1 MAGREVLRRALV
13 AMVPQIDE
21 LQKNR
26 KDQLALQKQAS
37 MAMRE
42 SEQEQQDPQQ
52 QAQEVASG
60 SGAGGSG
67 SSSQGRKIG
76 SQNVQALVHAFHC
89 MEPACHAQFAV
100 NNAADLCAT
109 CSGTKQVL
117 KRMEVHVQQC
127 PTRRAQQSPQQ
138 GGPPPQQAE
147 CKMCKIWEAL
157 HRTRSSSGQQQ
168 SMLQQQGGMQSSATG
183 RGGPHF
189 DSNLAAA
196 SFAAPGG
203 SSNDGGL
210 ACATTPGMGGD
221 VGGMASTFNPLV
233 GGGLVGG
240 WEGAGGDAARGRPR
254 STDDVNVDSDD
265 GIEIEEDEEVEE
277 VDEVVRYARVKMT
290 LKGH

>member
-1 MAGREVLRRALV
+1 MAGRGVLRRALV

-26 KDQLALQKQAS
+26 KEQLELQKQAS

-42 SEQEQQDPQQ
+42 SEQEQQDLQQ

-60 SGAGGSG
+60 SGSDGSG

-89 MEPACHAQFAV
+89 TDTQCQQETC
-100 NNAADLCAT
+100 AD
-109 CSGTKQVL
+109 TKQML
-117 KRMEVHVQQC
+117 KRMKVHVQQC
-127 PTRRAQQSPQQ
+127 PTRRAQQSAQQ

-147 CKMCKIWEAL
+147 CKVCKLWQAL
-157 HRTRSSSGQQQ
+157 HRTKSSSSQQ
-168 SMLQQQGGMQSSATG
+168 SVQQRGGIQPSATG

-189 DSNLAAA
+189 NSNLAAA

-233 GGGLVGG
+233 GSGLVGG
-240 WEGAGGDAARGRPR
+240 WEGAGGHAVRKQPN
-254 STDDVNVDSDD
+254 STDDVNDNSDD
-265 GIEIEEDEEVEE
+265 GIEIEEDEEVEV

>member
-1 MAGREVLRRALV
+1 MAGRGVLRRALV

-26 KDQLALQKQAS
+26 KEQLELQKQAS

-42 SEQEQQDPQQ
+42 SEQEQQDLQQ

-60 SGAGGSG
+60 SGSDGSG

-89 MEPACHAQFAV
+89 TEPACHAQFAV

-109 CSGTKQVL
+109 CAGTKLVL

-127 PTRRAQQSPQQ
+127 PTRRAQQSAQQ

-157 HRTRSSSGQQQ
+157 HRTQSSAGQQQ
-168 SMLQQQGGMQSSATG
+168 SVQQRGGIQPSATG

-189 DSNLAAA
+189 NSNLAAA

-233 GGGLVGG
+233 GSGLVGG
-240 WEGAGGDAARGRPR
+240 WEGAGGHAVRKQPN
-254 STDDVNVDSDD
+254 STDDVNDNSDD
-265 GIEIEEDEEVEE
+265 GIEIEEDEEVEV